1 MQEELILDRSD
12 PNYREFS
19 KIFQAFKV
27 GLVGLRSLCLVNVQA
42 AGIQVI
48 FIDQRD
54 NATSYGIVDC

>member
-1 MQEELILDRSD
+1 MQEELQLDRTD

-48 FIDQRD
+48 FIDQHD
-54 NATSYGIVDC
+54 NATSYGTVDC